1 VYKRQISRKAMDIDS
16 LGEGKIDMLYEAGI
30 LNDPADLYAL
40 SFDQLNGLKKSITNS
55 ETGEV
60 REVSLREKSAQKILD
75 GVEASKLIPFDR
87 VLYALGIRF
96 VGSTV
101 AKKLAQALGTMDA
114 LMETSLESLIA
125 VDEIGEKIAQ
135 SVVTYFNNPSNQN
148 IINRLKE
155 AGLQMQQQAPETRA
169 SNILEGKKIVVSG
182 VFTTYS
188 RNELKKEIENHG
200 GQNVG
205 SISAKTSFI
214 LAGENMGPAKLEKA
228 EKLGVPIVSE
238 EEFIRMING

>member
-1 VYKRQISRKAMDIDS
+1 
-16 LGEGKIDMLYEAGI
+16 
-30 LNDPADLYAL
+30 
-40 SFDQLNGLKKSITNS
+40 
-55 ETGEV
+55 
-60 REVSLREKSAQKILD
+60 
-75 GVEASKLIPFDR
+75 
-87 VLYALGIRF
+87 
-96 VGSTV
+96 
-101 AKKLAQALGTMDA
+101 LGTMDA

-214 LAGENMGPAKLEKA
+214 LTGENMGPAKLEKA

>member
-1 VYKRQISRKAMDIDS
+1 
-16 LGEGKIDMLYEAGI
+16 
-30 LNDPADLYAL
+30 
-40 SFDQLNGLKKSITNS
+40 
-55 ETGEV
+55 
-60 REVSLREKSAQKILD
+60 
-75 GVEASKLIPFDR
+75 
-87 VLYALGIRF
+87 
-96 VGSTV
+96 
-101 AKKLAQALGTMDA
+101 
-114 LMETSLESLIA
+114 
-125 VDEIGEKIAQ
+125 
-135 SVVTYFNNPSNQN
+135 
-148 IINRLKE
+148 
-155 AGLQMQQQAPETRA
+155 MQQQAPETRA

-214 LAGENMGPAKLEKA
+214 LTGENMGPAKLEKA